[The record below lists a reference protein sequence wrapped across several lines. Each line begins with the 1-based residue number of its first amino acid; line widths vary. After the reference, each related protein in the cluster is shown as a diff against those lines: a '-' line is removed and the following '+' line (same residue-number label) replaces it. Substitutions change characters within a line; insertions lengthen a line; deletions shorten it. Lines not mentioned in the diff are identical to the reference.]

1 MKDPADKVTID
12 MLLPMPQLKPQTWEE
27 ALDQLADEKQAL
39 REVLHNIVTEWE
51 RVGDDSCCFEKME
64 QLTAQ
69 AQRILEET
77 T

>member
-1 MKDPADKVTID
+1 MN
-12 MLLPMPQLKPQTWEE
+12 KPTSWEE

-69 AQRILEET
+69 AQRILEEVK
-77 T
+77 

>member
-1 MKDPADKVTID
+1 MPKKVTS
-12 MLLPMPQLKPQTWEE
+12 WEE

-39 REVLHNIVTEWE
+39 WQVLHNIVTEWE

-69 AQRILEET
+69 AQRILEEVK
-77 T
+77 

>member
-1 MKDPADKVTID
+1 MHTKVTS
-12 MLLPMPQLKPQTWEE
+12 WEE

-39 REVLHNIVTEWE
+39 RQVLHNIVTEWE

-77 T
+77 K

>member
-1 MKDPADKVTID
+1 MHTKKVTS
-12 MLLPMPQLKPQTWEE
+12 WEE

-69 AQRILEET
+69 AQRILEEVK
-77 T
+77 

>member
-1 MKDPADKVTID
+1 MHTKKVTS
-12 MLLPMPQLKPQTWEE
+12 WEE

-51 RVGDDSCCFEKME
+51 VVGDDSCCFEKME

-69 AQRILEET
+69 AQRILEEVK
-77 T
+77 

>member
-1 MKDPADKVTID
+1 MHTKVTS
-12 MLLPMPQLKPQTWEE
+12 WEE
-27 ALDQLADEKQAL
+27 ALDQLADEKQML
-39 REVLHNIVTEWE
+39 QQVLHNIVTEWE

-77 T
+77 K

>member
-1 MKDPADKVTID
+1 MHTKKVTS
-12 MLLPMPQLKPQTWEE
+12 WEE

-39 REVLHNIVTEWE
+39 WQVLHNIVMEWE

-69 AQRILEET
+69 AQRILEEVK
-77 T
+77 

>member
-1 MKDPADKVTID
+1 MNKIN
-12 MLLPMPQLKPQTWEE
+12 TWEE

-39 REVLHNIVTEWE
+39 WQVLHNIVMEWE
-51 RVGDDSCCFEKME
+51 VVGDDSSCFEKME

-77 T
+77 K

>member
-1 MKDPADKVTID
+1 MHTKKVTS
-12 MLLPMPQLKPQTWEE
+12 WEE

-39 REVLHNIVTEWE
+39 WQVLHNIVTEWE

-77 T
+77 K

>member
-1 MKDPADKVTID
+1 MHTKKVTS
-12 MLLPMPQLKPQTWEE
+12 WEE

-39 REVLHNIVTEWE
+39 WQVLHNIVTEWE

-69 AQRILEET
+69 AQRILEEVK
-77 T
+77 

>member
-1 MKDPADKVTID
+1 MQTKKVTS
-12 MLLPMPQLKPQTWEE
+12 WEE

-39 REVLHNIVTEWE
+39 WQVLHNIVTEWE

-69 AQRILEET
+69 AQRILEEVK
-77 T
+77 